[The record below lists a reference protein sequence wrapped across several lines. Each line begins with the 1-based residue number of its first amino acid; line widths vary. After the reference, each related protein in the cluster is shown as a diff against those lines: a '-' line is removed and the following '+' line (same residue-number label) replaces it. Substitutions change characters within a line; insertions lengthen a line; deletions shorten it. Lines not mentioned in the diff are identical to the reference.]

1 MKFLSALK
9 RVNPSQTVVPV
20 RPSWQYLLFL
30 VRLSNNN
37 KLSSLMENNN
47 AENGDILQ
55 ILQVLAA
62 KKLQ

>member
-9 RVNPSQTVVPV
+9 RVNPSQTIVLV